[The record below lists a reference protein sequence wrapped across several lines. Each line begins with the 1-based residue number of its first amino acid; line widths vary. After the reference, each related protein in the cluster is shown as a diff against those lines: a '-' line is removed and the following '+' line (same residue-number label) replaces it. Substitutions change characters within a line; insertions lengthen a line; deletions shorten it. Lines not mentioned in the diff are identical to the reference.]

1 MFNYAQTFY
10 LDPDVVKKAPE
21 VAITKIDLF
30 FRAKPKA
37 TGNKSGILN
46 PGVQVSIVECLMGI
60 PNITE
65 IGTIR
70 PQEPTEHGARFSPR
84 YEFARAEWGSI
95 LTSADASVPTS
106 FKFKNPVQV
115 RSGYEY
121 AILVKFDG
129 NEDYI
134 LWWSKQNDP
143 IVGTTTPAPGPNGKY
158 IGNLYSYISPINQT
172 SNPSNTNYAY
182 TNTNVGNTASSTALL
197 NAATNSAPP
206 QNTPNLEY
214 LMSNWRPIP
223 ETDLKFNIYVARYF
237 HSLSPVS
244 SNSTIKNDIASTGYA
259 PDKYTVNAVSN
270 GVFVIPAPQK
280 TMEYIMFD
288 KRFSN
293 IENLNFGELV
303 YQTQPY
309 FPGGTASPLT
319 VTVYDGD
326 VIYPQVVGAPNPV
339 KVIANGNWTY
349 SNGTTFNNAGGWNGI
364 FSLVANEPE
373 FIVIDNGNEVNVR
386 QVRAIESNT
395 VLVIDD
401 VTTFTNTAAKF
412 FVSPVG
418 QVWGTDQTLY
428 KNKVYGFLSLTE
440 SNANATVRFVNSRIE
455 SIAVSSPGGGY
466 SNSMYI
472 KIGNTAGATG
482 AKGFEY
488 VVRELEGGYESTA
501 NIVTNASGNVVAIHV
516 KNTGCNF
523 TNTAWLTGSNVH
535 IVNSIG
541 SPVPAATANGLVMSF
556 NVGSTLKTEFNAN
569 NRIANAEFV
578 NLEIARMKPEITVNN
593 PLGTVFTIKH
603 RSQYSVKDSANT
615 ASKKQY
621 ILTPN
626 NPATDIDV
634 KIFKSHAFLPNS
646 APVLTSRSNE
656 YVIRTSTGAVG
667 NDAIIGQVYS
677 NSTTYL
683 FEISSNNDFTIPF
696 FEPEI
701 INAHYSRYIINNDY
715 TDEHT
720 NYGNA
725 VAKHIGT
732 KVNFSQDR
740 LAEDLLVY
748 LTAYRPVGTNIKVLA
763 RIHNSKDPEAFDDKD
778 WTLMEEIDG
787 IGVFSSTEDSTDFI
801 EITYG
806 FSQSPNT
813 SQLSGTARIAG
824 ANTTLVSGTDA
835 TFDTSTLAANS
846 IVKVSTAID
855 FSGGNTFFVGVVNTV
870 INATAFTLQDP
881 VTNNSFLD
889 TNLRLGK
896 VLFPR
901 QAFNN
906 IQNDYVVRYYN
917 EEQME
922 YDGYNTFQI
931 KIVMLSNNS
940 FIVPKIDDVRAV
952 GVTA

>member
-46 PGVQVSIVECLMGI
+46 PGVQISIVECLMGI
-60 PNITE
+60 PNIAE

-84 YEFARAEWGSI
+84 YEFARVEYGSI
-95 LTSADASVPTS
+95 TASRDASIATS
-106 FKFKNPVQV
+106 FKFKNPVLV

-129 NEDYI
+129 NEDFV
-134 LWWSKQNDP
+134 LWWSKQNDL
-143 IVGTTTPAPGPNGKY
+143 IVNTTTPAPGPNGKY
-158 IGNLYSYISPINQT
+158 IGSLFSYISPIN
-172 SNPSNTNYAY
+172 SVANPGNTNYGY

-197 NAATNSAPP
+197 NTATNSAPP
-206 QNTPNLEY
+206 KITPTLEY
-214 LMSNWRPIP
+214 LMTNWRPIP
-223 ETDLKFNIYVARYF
+223 ETDLKFNVYVARYF
-237 HSLSPVS
+237 HNLSPVS
-244 SNSTIKNDIASTGYA
+244 ANATIQNDVSATGYTPA
-259 PDKYTVNAVSN
+259 NYSANSVAN
-270 GVFVIPAPQK
+270 GVFILPAPQRA
-280 TMEYIMFD
+280 MEYFSYD
-288 KRFSN
+288 KRFSK
-293 IENLNFGELV
+293 IENLNFGELAF
-303 YQTQPY
+303 QTQPY
-309 FPGGTASPLT
+309 YPGGTASPLT

-326 VIYPQVVGAPNPV
+326 QIYPQVVGAPNPTR
-339 KVIANGNWTY
+339 VIANGNWTF
-349 SNGTTFNNAGGWNGI
+349 SNGVTFNNAGGWNTI
-364 FSLVANEPE
+364 FSLIADEPE
-373 FIVIDNGNEVNVR
+373 YIIIDNGNEVNAR
-386 QVRAIESNT
+386 RIQAIESNT
-395 VLVIDD
+395 VLVIQD
-401 VTTFTNTAAKF
+401 VTTFTNTAARF

-418 QVWGTDQTLY
+418 QIWSTDETLFG
-428 KNKVYGFLSLTE
+428 NKVSGFVSLVQ
-440 SNANATVRFVNSRIE
+440 SNANSSVRFVNSRIE
-455 SIAVSSPGGGY
+455 SISIANSGTGY

-472 KIGNTAGATG
+472 KIGNTAGALN

-488 VVRELEGGYESTA
+488 VVREFEGGYEATA
-501 NIVTNASGNVVAIHV
+501 NIVTNSTGNVVAIFV

-535 IVNSIG
+535 IVNSSG
-541 SPVPAATANGLVMSF
+541 LAVPTSTANGLVMNF
-556 NVGSTLKTEFNAN
+556 NIGSTVRTEFYAN
-569 NRIANAEFV
+569 NIFANAQFI
-578 NLEIARMKPEITVNN
+578 NLEVARMKPEITVNN
-593 PLGTVFTIKH
+593 PLGTVFNIKH
-603 RSQYSVKDSANT
+603 RSQYGVKDSANT
-615 ASKKQY
+615 SNKKQY

-626 NPATDIDV
+626 NREADIDV

-656 YVIRTSTGAVG
+656 YVIRTATGAVG
-667 NDAIIGQVYS
+667 NDAVVGQVYS
-677 NSTTYL
+677 NSTAYM
-683 FEISSNNDFTIPF
+683 FEISSNNDFTLPF

-787 IGVFSSTEDSTDFI
+787 IGVFSSIEDSSDFI

-806 FSQSPNT
+806 FTQSPNT
-813 SQLSGTARIAG
+813 IQLSGTARIAG
-824 ANTTLVSGTDA
+824 ANTSLVSGTDA
-835 TFDTSTLAANS
+835 TFSTANLAANS

-922 YDGYNTFQI
+922 YDGYNTFQV

-940 FIVPKIDDVRAV
+940 FIVPKIDDVRAI